1 MYLEVIVVK
10 KIALLFVCVFLFL
23 TSPIFA
29 IESETVHL
37 KPNWDSVAPDR
48 YANIRYIEPIKR
60 GKWVMPTSWFVY
72 FGTLGLVPIPLIIK
86 QKDENIAK
94 NNVWCKYK
102 QNFENDLANC
112 EILYKNNKEK
122 SMCYQNV
129 RNTHIN
135 FLNMILTDAH
145 NTKIEKATNAILI
158 QNSRPKYYH
167 STTTQYGNTIHT
179 NGYAY

>member
-1 MYLEVIVVK
+1 MYLEVIVAK

-23 TSPIFA
+23 ANPIFA

-37 KPNWDSVAPDR
+37 KPNWDSVAPDK

-94 NNVWCKYK
+94 NNV
-102 QNFENDLANC
+102 
-112 EILYKNNKEK
+112 
-122 SMCYQNV
+122 
-129 RNTHIN
+129 
-135 FLNMILTDAH
+135 
-145 NTKIEKATNAILI
+145 
-158 QNSRPKYYH
+158 
-167 STTTQYGNTIHT
+167 
-179 NGYAY
+179 